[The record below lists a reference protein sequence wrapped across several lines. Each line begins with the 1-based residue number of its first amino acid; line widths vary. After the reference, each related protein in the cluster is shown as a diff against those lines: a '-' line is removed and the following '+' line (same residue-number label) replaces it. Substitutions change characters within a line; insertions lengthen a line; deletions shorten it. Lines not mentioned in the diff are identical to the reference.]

1 MAIGLVLNQS
11 ASTPIDALA
20 HKIISML
27 YDAIPDDAVIARRF
41 LFYIPTYR
49 LTDGHFSTMV
59 KVQHITELMLI
70 VHQ

>member
-1 MAIGLVLNQS
+1 
-11 ASTPIDALA
+11 
-20 HKIISML
+20 ML

-59 KVQHITELMLI
+59 KGQRNTEVMLL
-70 VHQ
+70 VHR